1 MNTENT
7 IKKQIKNLDF
17 QEAIKLLTKYK
28 YCLIY
33 KISEAPILSQ
43 MIHISENDWEEIQEA
58 WFFKEEGQLHIYRDE
73 GMLFAAMIDDALL
86 PDAHTLEKTYYLADK
101 FQKKGKKKIT
111 VKEYIDFDKEGQCYV
126 AYTRLLRLT

>member
-7 IKKQIKNLDF
+7 IKKQIKNPDF
-17 QEAIKLLTKYK
+17 QEVIKLLTEYK

-33 KISEAPILSQ
+33 KISEVILDQ
-43 MIHISENDWEEIQEA
+43 MIQISESDWEEIQEA
-58 WFFKEEGQLHIYRDE
+58 WFFKEEGQIHIYRDE
-73 GMLFAAMIDDALL
+73 GMLLAAMIDDALL
-86 PDAHTLEKTYYLADK
+86 PDAHTLEKTYCLADK
-101 FQKKGKKKIT
+101 FQEKGKKKIT